1 VVPDKRTITAACGLL
16 AAAALAMAAC
26 APSGYGEGDQSSDSA
41 AAPALANATGSP
53 EASEAPAV
61 KDKAPAA
68 QDTGNNAE
76 ANLTTEL
83 KANSI
88 KQMGKVVVN
97 QDGFTLYLFT
107 KDSKDPSKSNCND
120 TCAKIWP
127 PALTDG
133 NPTIDGI
140 SADLV
145 GSVSREDGTKQVTI
159 GGWPVYTYA
168 GDKKPGAW
176 KGQFVSGT
184 WYVIDPTGK
193 KNLTCLPT
201 FTPKPVPPPAD
212 DAGAE
217 DAAAEDSGSSDSGGG
232 YSY

>member
-1 VVPDKRTITAACGLL
+1 MVPDKRTITAACGLL

-26 APSGYGEGDQSSDSA
+26 APSGYGDGDGSSDSA

-53 EASEAPAV
+53 EASEETATE
-61 KDKAPAA
+61 
-68 QDTGNNAE
+68 DTGNNAP

-83 KANSI
+83 KADSI
-88 KQMGKVVVN
+88 KRMGKVVVN
-97 QDGFTLYLFT
+97 QDGYTLYLFT
-107 KDSKDPSKSNCND
+107 KDSKNPSKSTCYD
-120 TCAKIWP
+120 KCAKIWP

-133 NPTIDGI
+133 NPSIEGI

-145 GSVSREDGTKQVTI
+145 GSVTREDGTKQITI
-159 GGWPVYTYA
+159 GGWPVYTYI

-184 WYVIDPTGK
+184 WFVIDPTGK

-201 FTPKPVPPPAD
+201 FTPKPVAPPAEETNAD
-212 DAGAE
+212 DASADDASAE
-217 DAAAEDSGSSDSGGG
+217 GGGSNDSGGG